1 MNLPGMNMTVT
12 RTGISSA
19 GILTEIIICWMRAGT
34 HLNLC
39 STEGETVH
47 SKSEED
53 VWKSRI
59 QKMGSMQFLTGTDLR
74 KTRGQGTIY
83 PQRKWV
89 IRGRD
94 YMLRFGNIIIAPHL
108 MDIMCIT

>member
-1 MNLPGMNMTVT
+1 
-12 RTGISSA
+12 
-19 GILTEIIICWMRAGT
+19 MRAGT

-53 VWKSRI
+53 VWKSSI
-59 QKMGSMQFLTGTDLR
+59 QKNGKHAIFNGNRFTKDKGTGYYLSTA
-74 KTRGQGTIY
+74 
-83 PQRKWV
+83 KWV
-89 IRGRD
+89 NRGSD